1 MISGWPETGFLPRRR
16 VTVRKFWK
24 KTGFLGIL
32 TADVGGC
39 TLMDADEFSFV
50 LTYGFVWVTVGGNLV
65 FSRRVCYCSWKSG
78 KFVMLKKPGFLG
90 ILTARVAINRVFMR
104 ILRYRAK
111 RWEKTRFMK
120 VLNRRFSC

>member
-1 MISGWPETGFLPRRR
+1 MISGWPETGLLPRRR
-16 VTVRKFWK
+16 VTVRRFWK
-24 KTGFLGIL
+24 KPGLLGIL

-50 LTYGFVWVTVGGNLV
+50 LDTWV
-65 FSRRVCYCSWKSG
+65 R
-78 KFVMLKKPGFLG
+78 
-90 ILTARVAINRVFMR
+90 
-104 ILRYRAK
+104 RYRAK